1 MQSFVYLSLDVFH
14 VKSLIAKQ
22 RSHNSAILCQ
32 CKSVIATDL
41 ESPENKER
49 KIPVRFLSRNCQN
62 WTCLPR
68 VSVCLSV
75 LATEG
80 KSKSENKQIV
90 CSFEV
95 YKIFEALKAHI

>member
-14 VKSLIAKQ
+14 SKNLIAKQ
-22 RSHNSAILCQ
+22 RSHNSAILCE
-32 CKSVIATDL
+32 CKSVIWKAQKTKR
-41 ESPENKER
+41 E
-49 KIPVRFLSRNCQN
+49 RFLSDSYLEIARNGPVFQE
-62 WTCLPR
+62 CL
-68 VSVCLSV
+68 SVCLSV
-75 LATEG
+75 LATDS